1 MVKLLYLI
9 TRSEQGGAQTHVL
22 DLIRGFRGRA
32 EIVLGIGEE
41 GYLAEQARDSGID
54 VHVLPQLVQPVSPAK
69 DWLALGEINSLMRKV
84 QPDLVHAHSS
94 KAGLLGRW
102 AAYRIGVPVVFTA
115 HGWAFADGVPWRRK
129 IVATVSERRA
139 GRWCERIITVSEADR
154 ILALRHRIADENILV
169 TIHNGIADTPRR
181 AEPSH
186 TDEPHIVMVAR
197 FARPKDQSLLIRALE
212 GLNGEFSVSFVGDGP
227 TRREM
232 EALAAN
238 SSVRHRITFLGA
250 REDVAEL
257 LAKAHVFV
265 LTSNWEGFPIS
276 ILEAMRAGL
285 PVVASDVGGV
295 CEAVVDGETG
305 YLVPRGDE
313 VTLRDRLKRL
323 ITGPDLRARMG
334 QAGRRRYEQHFTLDK
349 MLNRTWQVYEEV
361 LREHRR

>member
-1 MVKLLYLI
+1 MKLFYLI

-32 EIVLGIGEE
+32 DIVLGVGEE
-41 GYLAEQARDSGID
+41 GYLAEQVRDSGID
-54 VHVLPQLVQPVSPAK
+54 VHVLPHLVQPVSPAK
-69 DWLALGEINSLMRKV
+69 DWLALWEINSLIRKF

-94 KAGLLGRW
+94 KAGFLGRL
-102 AAYRIGVPVVFTA
+102 AAYRAGVPAVFTA
-115 HGWAFADGVPWRRK
+115 HGWAFADGVPWGRK

-154 ILALRHRIADENILV
+154 ILALRHRIADENTLV
-169 TIHNGIADTPRR
+169 TIRNGIADTPRR
-181 AEPSH
+181 AEPTN
-186 TDEPHIVMVAR
+186 TDEPRIVMVAR

-212 GLNGEFSVSFVGDGP
+212 GLNGEFSLSFVGDGP

-232 EALAAN
+232 EALTAN
-238 SSVRHRITFLGA
+238 SSICHRITFLGA
-250 REDVAEL
+250 RADVAEL

-323 ITGPDLRARMG
+323 ITNPDLRTRMG